1 MIKFN
6 YGLKPSRAGKLV
18 RVYSVVVNKLEVYNE
33 HQRQDGTICFLNGSD
48 LDACRPRYY
57 SM

>member
-1 MIKFN
+1 MFKFKY
-6 YGLKPSRAGKLV
+6 YGLEPPRAVKL
-18 RVYSVVVNKLEVYNE
+18 VYSVVINKLNVYNE
-33 HQRQDGTICFLNGSD
+33 YHRQDGTIRFPNVSD